1 MTARVLPA
9 DQPTLTAAD
18 LTLRP
23 WRDADLVLVDGL
35 ADAELAR
42 WLPEA
47 GPPNTAADL
56 AARREQW
63 AGDRVASFALTV
75 APASGPDAAG
85 QVGGPVVG
93 QVQVHLH
100 GDGVAHLSW
109 GVYAPFRRRGHARA
123 AVRRVLRWC
132 FTDLGLAR
140 VQAMVEPENAASRA
154 TALACGLRPEGVLR
168 GYETLGGV
176 RRDLAV
182 FALLAGDLVDDE
194 VELRWRAVRAGLAAK
209 RVATGV
215 LARNRRGRVLV
226 VQTSYKT
233 HWEVPGGLVEADEG
247 LAQGARREVL
257 EELGVALPVGD
268 LLVVDACA
276 AAGDHPDI
284 VCVLFDGGVHD
295 DDLLDQ
301 LTFPDGE
308 ILAAHWADRELVRR
322 CGPRLS
328 TRLLAG
334 MAAFASGRL
343 PGPTLVLRDGRPD
356 LP

>member
-1 MTARVLPA
+1 MTARLVTARVLPLA
-9 DQPTLTAAD
+9 QPTLTADD

-23 WRDADLVLVDGL
+23 WGDADLAAVHGL
-35 ADAELAR
+35 FDDELAR
-42 WLPEA
+42 WLPQA
-47 GPPNTAADL
+47 GPPRTSADL
-56 AARREQW
+56 ATRREQW
-63 AGDRVASFALTV
+63 AGDQVASFALAV
-75 APASGPDAAG
+75 DHSSG
-85 QVGGPVVG
+85 QVVVG

-109 GVYAPFRRRGHARA
+109 GVYAPFRRRGYARA
-123 AVRRVLRWC
+123 AVRRLLRWC

-140 VQAMVEPENAASRA
+140 VQAMVEPENGASRA
-154 TALACGLRPEGVLR
+154 TAIACGLRPEGLLR

-182 FALLAGDLVDDE
+182 FAVLADDLVDDE
-194 VELRWRAVRAGLAAK
+194 LEMRWQAVRAGLPAK
-209 RVATGV
+209 RVAAGV
-215 LARNRRGRVLV
+215 LARNRCGQVLV

-247 LAQGARREVL
+247 LAQGARREVV
-257 EELGVALPVGD
+257 EELGVPLPVGD
-268 LLVVDACA
+268 LLVVDACGT
-276 AAGDHPDI
+276 AGAHPDI

-295 DDLLDQ
+295 DDLIER
-301 LTFPDGE
+301 LTYPDGE
-308 ILAAHWADRELVRR
+308 IVAAHWADRELVRR

-328 TRLLAG
+328 TRLLA
-334 MAAFASGRL
+334 ALDAFGSGRL

>member
-1 MTARVLPA
+1 MTARLLPL
-9 DQPTLTAAD
+9 DQPTLPAGD

-23 WRDADLVLVDGL
+23 WRDADLAAVDGL
-35 ADAELAR
+35 ADDELAR

-47 GPPNTAADL
+47 GPPRTDADL
-56 AARREQW
+56 ATRRAQW
-63 AGDRVASFALTV
+63 AGDRVASFALAV
-75 APASGPDAAG
+75 E
-85 QVGGPVVG
+85 QVVVG

-140 VQAMVEPENAASRA
+140 VQAMVEPGNAASRA
-154 TALACGLRPEGVLR
+154 TAVACGLRPEGVLR

-182 FALLAGDLVDDE
+182 LALLAGDLVDDE
-194 VELRWRAVRAGLAAK
+194 LELRWQAIRAGLPAK
-209 RVATGV
+209 RVAAGV
-215 LARNRRGRVLV
+215 LVRNRRGQVLV

-233 HWEVPGGLVEADEG
+233 HWEVPGGLVEPDEG
-247 LAQGARREVL
+247 LAQGARREVV

-268 LLVVDACA
+268 LLVLDACRT
-276 AAGDHPDI
+276 AGAHPDI

-295 DDLLDQ
+295 DDLVDQ
-301 LTFPDGE
+301 LTYPDGE
-308 ILAAHWADRELVRR
+308 ILAAHWADRELVLR

-334 MAAFASGRL
+334 LDALESGRL

>member
-1 MTARVLPA
+1 MTARVLPLE
-9 DQPTLTAAD
+9 QPTLVVGD

-23 WRDADLVLVDGL
+23 WRDGDLAVIQGL
-35 ADAELAR
+35 ADAELSR

-47 GPPNTAADL
+47 GPPRTGADL
-56 AARREQW
+56 VDRRGQW
-63 AGDRVASFALTV
+63 ASDQVASFVLAV
-75 APASGPDAAG
+75 G
-85 QVGGPVVG
+85 QVVVG

-109 GVYAPFRRRGHARA
+109 GVYAPFRRRGHART

-132 FTDLGLAR
+132 LTDLGLAR

-154 TALACGLRPEGVLR
+154 TAVACGLRPEGVLR

-182 FALLAGDLVDDE
+182 FALLAGDLVDDQL
-194 VELRWRAVRAGLAAK
+194 ELRWQAIRAGLPAK
-209 RVATGV
+209 RVAAGV
-215 LARNRRGRVLV
+215 LVRDRHGRVLV
-226 VQTSYKT
+226 VQTSYKA
-233 HWEVPGGLVEADEG
+233 HWEVPGGLVEPDEG

-268 LLVVDACA
+268 LLVVDACG
-276 AAGDHPDI
+276 AAGEHPDI

-295 DDLLDQ
+295 DDLLDR
-301 LTFPDGE
+301 FSYPDGE
-308 ILAAHWADRELVRR
+308 IVAAHWADRELVRR

-334 MAAFASGRL
+334 LDAFASGRL
-343 PGPTLVLRDGRPD
+343 PGPPLVLRDGRPD

>member
-1 MTARVLPA
+1 MTARVLPLE
-9 DQPTLTAAD
+9 QPTLVVGD

-23 WRDADLVLVDGL
+23 WRDGDLAVIEGL
-35 ADAELAR
+35 ADAELSR

-47 GPPNTAADL
+47 GPPRTSADL
-56 AARREQW
+56 VDRRGQW
-63 AGDRVASFALTV
+63 ASDQVASFALAV
-75 APASGPDAAG
+75 E
-85 QVGGPVVG
+85 QVVVG

-132 FTDLGLAR
+132 LTDLGLAR

-154 TALACGLRPEGVLR
+154 TAVACGLRPEGVLR

-182 FALLAGDLVDDE
+182 FALLADDLVDDQL
-194 VELRWRAVRAGLAAK
+194 ELRWQAIRAGLPAK
-209 RVATGV
+209 RVAAGV
-215 LARNRRGRVLV
+215 LVRNRRGQVLV
-226 VQTSYKT
+226 VQTSYKA
-233 HWEVPGGLVEADEG
+233 HWEVPGGLVEPDEG
-247 LAQGARREVL
+247 LAQGARREVV
-257 EELGVALPVGD
+257 EELGVALSVGD
-268 LLVVDACA
+268 LLVVDACG
-276 AAGDHPDI
+276 AAGAHLDM

-295 DDLLDQ
+295 DDLLDRF
-301 LTFPDGE
+301 TYPDGE
-308 ILAAHWADRELVRR
+308 IVAAHWADRELVRR

-334 MAAFASGRL
+334 LDALGSGRL